1 MGDLTLNLRR
11 QTTQM
16 SHKASESYKQLHAGL
31 SPLSVNNCKLT
42 DMFLM
47 GFVCLYS
54 LNPVK
59 ECGWMNSAR
68 QGMGVSRGRFTAR
81 APVLQYEC
89 LCLDVTTRVHALG
102 IGGSTKAVGAL
113 ERSMLSFLMV
123 EHVLSNCSHPT

>member
-1 MGDLTLNLRR
+1 
-11 QTTQM
+11 
-16 SHKASESYKQLHAGL
+16 
-31 SPLSVNNCKLT
+31 
-42 DMFLM
+42 
-47 GFVCLYS
+47 
-54 LNPVK
+54 
-59 ECGWMNSAR
+59 MNSAR